1 MSTSGDTQEIEE
13 ETGNQLSKKY
23 FGFFLVQRRVDDVG
37 KEKVDRRSVIQNE
50 NVNYNEAMNYGSK
63 PRNMKP

>member
-13 ETGNQLSKKY
+13 ETGNQLSEKY
-23 FGFFLVQRRVDDVG
+23 FSFFLVQRWVDDVG

-50 NVNYNEAMNYGSK
+50 YVNYNEAMNYGSK
-63 PRNMKP
+63 ARNMKP